1 MIGIIAAVSSNGV
14 IGVDGK
20 LPFNYPEDMKH
31 FRNTTS
37 GSTVIMGRKTF
48 ESIGK
53 PLPKRKN
60 IILSKSNFKIDG
72 ADVVNDLKEAMDLAS
87 KDISP
92 IWLIGG
98 SHVYEAGMDYADT
111 IILTITPDIIDNKN
125 SIKFPWINPSKFEL
139 KTIKPLLSDNSGCK
153 LLLAT
158 YRKLFSC

>member
-37 GSTVIMGRKTF
+37 GSTIIMGRKTF

-72 ADVVNDLKEAMDLAS
+72 ADVVNDFKEAIDLAS
-87 KDISP
+87 KDINP

-98 SHVYEAGMDYADT
+98 SHIYEAGMDYAET
-111 IILTITPDIIDNKN
+111 IVLTITPDVIDNKN

-158 YRKLFSC
+158 YTKLFSC

>member
-1 MIGIIAAVSSNGV
+1 MIGMIAAVSSNGV
-14 IGVDGK
+14 IGIDGK

-53 PLPKRKN
+53 PLPKRRN
-60 IILSKSNFKIDG
+60 IVLSKTNSKIDG
-72 ADVVNDLKEAMDLAS
+72 VEIVNDFKDAIDLAS
-87 KDISP
+87 QNINP

-98 SHVYEAGMDYADT
+98 AHIYEMGMDYAET
-111 IILTITPDIIDNKN
+111 IVLTITQDIISNKN
-125 SIKFPWINPSKFEL
+125 SVKFPWVNPSKFEL
-139 KTIKPLLSDNSGCK
+139 KTIKPLLSDNNGCK

-158 YRKLFSC
+158 YNKLFGC